1 MNVINLF
8 AGPGSG
14 KSTTC
19 AGVFNKL
26 KLAGIN
32 CEMALEYAKDK
43 VWEKSFHTLDNQ
55 IYVFGKQ
62 LHRLWRLKDQVDII
76 ITDSPL
82 LFSILY
88 DKSSNDKFREL
99 VLDQFNQ
106 FNNINYFIERDQSYN
121 PKGRMQTME
130 ESMQLDSR
138 IKEILGEYNI
148 PCTYVAEKNDKWTM
162 FKNYMHNELGI
173 TKDDIRVWL
182 KEAVQSQAELMLQKT
197 FDDFDMDKFVRNH
210 ISTQMRYWT
219 TEEVRRQVAS
229 LLADRLVILSTDTE
243 KYNKV

>member
-148 PCTYVAEKNDKWTM
+148 PCTYVRKETATDIICGDILKNL
-162 FKNYMHNELGI
+162 YG
-173 TKDDIRVWL
+173 R
-182 KEAVQSQAELMLQKT
+182 
-197 FDDFDMDKFVRNH
+197 
-210 ISTQMRYWT
+210 
-219 TEEVRRQVAS
+219 EE
-229 LLADRLVILSTDTE
+229 
-243 KYNKV
+243 